1 MWLWPSSDDTCAI
14 SQVEDFKENL
24 PENVS
29 YTFELSNRKCLT
41 GFCPFL
47 LFLSPKLCTHSV
59 LCVYID
65 NNVVIATFNAYITI
79 QNENKYPE
87 KDQIKITKLHTE
99 YKINER
105 ERKAHTRNLWR
116 EKKRKKDERND
127 LWSTFQK

>member
-1 MWLWPSSDDTCAI
+1 MSHRFLPFSS
-14 SQVEDFKENL
+14 L
-24 PENVS
+24 
-29 YTFELSNRKCLT
+29 CLQNYVHIVY
-41 GFCPFL
+41 C
-47 LFLSPKLCTHSV
+47 V

-65 NNVVIATFNAYITI
+65 NNVVIATFNAYTTI